1 MSRIGDL
8 LALVLQSGP
17 ASEPVSVEEAKG
29 YLRIDGNSED
39 ALVSSLILT
48 SRLHVEA
55 ALGVALIT
63 QDWRLVLDHWPRS
76 GAVRLP
82 LRPLQSVNAVRVF
95 DADGGHATVD
105 PARYVVD
112 TAGTPARLIATV
124 AGWPKP
130 TRVGNGIE
138 IDLTAGYGGALED
151 VPEPIR
157 QALLLL
163 VAHWYEHR
171 DPIEIGSDGVAI
183 PASVS
188 RLLKPY
194 RMVRV

>member
-1 MSRIGDL
+1 M
-8 LALVLQSGP
+8 ALVLQGGP
-17 ASEPVSVEEAKG
+17 SSEPVSVEEAKG
-29 YLRIDGNSED
+29 YLRIDGPSED

-63 QDWRLVLDHWPRS
+63 QDWRVVLDRWPRS

-95 DADGGHATVD
+95 DTDGGHAAVD

-112 TAGTPARLIATV
+112 TVGTPARLIATV
-124 AGWPKP
+124 AGWPQP

-138 IDLTAGYGGALED
+138 IDLTAGYGDAPED

-183 PASVS
+183 PADVS